1 LTDRDR
7 AWRER
12 DGRIAASEA
21 GFGFH
26 FYCARHQA
34 DCWWLPPAAEPSS
47 VLWECPGTRSWA
59 LGTGH
64 RAGTLLGAA
73 IFMPGTKKLSNLLGQ
88 AVSVVVCIT
97 KQVSFSVASSCI
109 LFGPSPLI
117 DVYGCGILPQWR
129 RAWQE
134 GLHLNCSEEVAG
146 GNRETRTRSQV
157 RW

>member
-1 LTDRDR
+1 VRRVSVFIFIVLVIKLIVD
-7 AWRER
+7 
-12 DGRIAASEA
+12 
-21 GFGFH
+21 
-26 FYCARHQA
+26 
-34 DCWWLPPAAEPSS
+34 DCLQLPSPAPSS
-47 VLWECPGTRSWA
+47 GSVRVRGPGHWGR
-59 LGTGH
+59 GTG
-64 RAGTLLGAA
+64 AGTLLGAA

-134 GLHLNCSEEVAG
+134 
-146 GNRETRTRSQV
+146 
-157 RW
+157 